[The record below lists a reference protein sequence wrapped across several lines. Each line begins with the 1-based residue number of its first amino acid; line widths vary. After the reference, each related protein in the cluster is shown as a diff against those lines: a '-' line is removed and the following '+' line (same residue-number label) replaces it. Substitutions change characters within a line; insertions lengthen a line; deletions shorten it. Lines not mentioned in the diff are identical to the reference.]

1 MGESEEGRKV
11 LIEIYASPNNPYVEE
26 ILELLEGVTKEYKP
40 EKEPEIRSV
49 PRNYILDATLPKGSK
64 EIDLDNYSKKQE

>member
-11 LIEIYASPNNPYVEE
+11 LIEIYASPNNSYVKET
-26 ILELLEGVTKEYKP
+26 LEFIERETKNY
-40 EKEPEIRSV
+40 EPEIRSV
-49 PRNYILDATLPKGSK
+49 PRNYILDVTLPKGSK